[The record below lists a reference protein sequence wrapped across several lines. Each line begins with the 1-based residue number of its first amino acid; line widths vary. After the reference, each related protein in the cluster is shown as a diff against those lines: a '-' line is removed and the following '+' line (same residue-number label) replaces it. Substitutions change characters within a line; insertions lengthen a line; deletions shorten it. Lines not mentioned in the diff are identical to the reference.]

1 GAFITP
7 QLLMLSGIGPKA
19 DLAALGIE
27 CRRDLPGV
35 GANLQDRYEVG
46 IVAQTGKPFG
56 LLAEA
61 TFSGPAPGQRGD
73 PLVEEWRGGS
83 GLYATNGAVLA
94 FIARS
99 SVAEHEEPD
108 LFVFGVPGA
117 FVGYRTGWAAEAVA
131 KPYDKWTWLLLKAH
145 ARFRGR
151 VTLRT
156 ADPLVPPRG
165 RVDCVPRAGAVAGRP

>member
-1 GAFITP
+1 
-7 QLLMLSGIGPKA
+7 
-19 DLAALGIE
+19 
-27 CRRDLPGV
+27 
-35 GANLQDRYEVG
+35 
-46 IVAQTGKPFG
+46 
-56 LLAEA
+56 
-61 TFSGPAPGQRGD
+61 
-73 PLVEEWRGGS
+73 
-83 GLYATNGAVLA
+83 

-151 VTLRT
+151 VTLQT
-156 ADPLVPPRG
+156 ADPLDPPKVNFNYFAREGAGGLTAEAAADLTAMREGVRLVKRLVDRSTVLQLHPDVMRG
-165 RVDCVPRAGAVAGRP
+165 VDLETDAGIDAFVQDRAWGHHASCTCPIGGE